1 MERYMKNCT
10 RLKRQVA
17 ILALAAG
24 TLLPSLAA
32 AQAPQAPWQAEKW
45 QFQGSLN
52 LWLPSIGG
60 NSKYPVDSG
69 GSSVNVNSDKL
80 LDSING
86 FFMGSLEAHNGRW
99 GAFTDVT
106 YFDLSG
112 SKSGSRDFTIG
123 NIGLPATTSA
133 NLGLNI
139 KSTIWTLAGEYRVKS
154 DPGLKVDLVAGA
166 RLLDVTSKLDWSI
179 AGAFGNITAASRTG
193 SLTANESFWDAII
206 GVKGRVMFGADRK
219 WSVPFYLDVG
229 TGQSDRTTQAAVGL
243 AYTFNWGDV
252 YATYRYLDYSIKSGK
267 VLQDVNLSGP
277 MLGATF
283 RW

>member
-1 MERYMKNCT
+1 MKNCT
-10 RLKRQVA
+10 RLKRKAV

-24 TLLPSLAA
+24 ALLPSLAS
-32 AQAPQAPWQAEKW
+32 AQAQQAPWQAEKW

-60 NSKYPVDSG
+60 TSKYPVDSG

-99 GAFTDVT
+99 GAFTDLT

-133 NLGLNI
+133 DLNLDLKGW
-139 KSTIWTLAGEYRVKS
+139 IWTLAGEYRVKS
-154 DPGLKVDLVAGA
+154 DPDMKVDLLAGA
-166 RLLDVTSKLDWSI
+166 RLLDLKQKLGWSI
-179 AGAFGNITAASRTG
+179 AGSLGNITPASRTG
-193 SLTANESFWDAII
+193 SMEASESNWDAII
-206 GVKGRVMFGADRK
+206 GVKGRYAFGTDRK

-229 TGQSDRTTQAAVGL
+229 TGQSDRTTQAAIGL
-243 AYTFNWGDV
+243 AYAFSWGDIQ
-252 YATYRYLDYSIKSGK
+252 ATYRYLDYQFKSDRIM
-267 VLQDVNLSGP
+267 QDVNLSGP
-277 MLGATF
+277 MVGAT
-283 RW
+283 WHW